1 MILFFD
7 TETSG
12 LPKDYQAPMSQLD
25 NWPRIIQLAW
35 LLSDYQGN
43 VINQQERL
51 IKPDCWE
58 VPKEKFWVDHGFT
71 QEKSMKDGIALR
83 LVLNEFLA
91 DQAKCDLMVAHN
103 MAFDLPVTGAEM
115 IRYQMKGKKVDK
127 ICTMETTIDFCGIEF
142 TGQRNWLSA
151 AQKKYKFPK
160 LIELHKKL
168 FGKDFEAAH
177 SAGGDVAAL
186 KDCFFELL
194 KREIIKLPNFETLK
208 AKSNE

>member
-1 MILFFD
+1 MNVV
-7 TETSG
+7 
-12 LPKDYQAPMSQLD
+12 D

-115 IRYQMKGKKVDK
+115 IRYKMKGKKVDK
-127 ICTMETTIDFCGIEF
+127 VCTMETTVAFCCIPF
-142 TGQRNWLSA
+142 SGQRSWLSKA
-151 AQKKYKFPK
+151 EGKFKFPR
-160 LIELHKKL
+160 LTELHKKL

-194 KREIIKLPNFETLK
+194 KRGIITLEK
-208 AKSNE
+208 KEAAT